1 MKILQLKDLKDLLKN
16 NDLMKVIK
24 KLLSSNYDYILEL
37 SSWKLETIHYTI
49 ETILIE
55 KGEN

>member
-1 MKILQLKDLKDLLKN
+1 MKILQVKDLQDLLNN
-16 NDLMKVIK
+16 NDRMKVIK